1 MFCSQNVKKKIEE
14 LMVAS
19 SDCFVQPTVRNPDG
33 LGLQCYNTT
42 NPANLHIW
50 EAGVN

>member
-1 MFCSQNVKKKIEE
+1 
-14 LMVAS
+14 MVAS

-33 LGLQCYNTT
+33 LGLQFYNTT